1 MKETKDYRKYSIGLK
16 IKIAEEYLSGK
27 FSYSIG
33 AEKYGLKNKGVV
45 KEFVKWY
52 KKNPDIERMK
62 QEAKQEV
69 CKTSDADGDV
79 IRILKEELALA
90 RLRAMALETMI
101 DVAEDEL
108 GIAIRKK
115 SGAEQ
120 SND

>member
-52 KKNPDIERMK
+52 KKNPDIGRMK
-62 QEAKQEV
+62 QEAKQAV
-69 CKTSDADGDV
+69 SKSSDGDV
-79 IRILKEELALA
+79 IRVLKEELALA

-115 SGAEQ
+115 FGAEQ
-120 SND
+120 

>member
-27 FSYSIG
+27 FSYSVG

-45 KEFVKWY
+45 REFVKWY

-69 CKTSDADGDV
+69 CKSSDGEGEV
-79 IRILKEELALA
+79 IRVLKEELALA